1 MVNKI
6 ISRRGKRIKYSKRK
20 KFSKYRKHHTRKFVK
35 RFQRRIKRRRQTRN
49 KKGGDFDLT
58 IVPGDSRL
66 GNMPENTRPIYT
78 GFADVKKISG
88 FNYIFSR
95 ESPRQVI
102 IYKYKN
108 KKGKT
113 MLLFVKCKSDEKC
126 GNIYDDSSSY
136 KVYEVDKL
144 HKEETGGNTKF
155 VFEVDQ
161 GEGTYQIKLTEGA
174 NGYTIQAGIN
184 NLKEAIQEQE
194 NENQQQRVV

>member
-49 KKGGDFDLT
+49 KKGGAFDLR
-58 IVPGDSRL
+58 ISSSDSRL

-88 FNYIFSR
+88 LNYIFSR

-108 KKGKT
+108 KQGKT

-126 GNIYDDSSSY
+126 APRR
-136 KVYEVDKL
+136 L
-144 HKEETGGNTKF
+144 H
-155 VFEVDQ
+155 
-161 GEGTYQIKLTEGA
+161 
-174 NGYTIQAGIN
+174 
-184 NLKEAIQEQE
+184 
-194 NENQQQRVV
+194 